1 MTDQKHDDLA
11 LSDEERAALADDS
24 PTDALPAEVVEEPA
38 APAAAP
44 AAAAPAAP
52 AGDGAAAAAGGTES
66 EPEAPAEREAFVPR
80 FEAEPIEGA
89 EEKLTELETKLENGD
104 LTLAEYNRERD
115 AIQAAKLQADF
126 AAKQN
131 DAIAKQRWAWEVD
144 SFLDQNRALRD
155 NPLLNAALD
164 KAVRT
169 LADDKAN
176 EHRPMRWFLETA
188 GAQVNELLGA
198 SKPAPVPTGGKP
210 APAPAPAARVPNT
223 LAQAP
228 AAAANVSDGEF
239 SVLDGLNGEDL
250 EAAVAKLTPAQREKW
265 IRAA

>member
-1 MTDQKHDDLA
+1 MTDQTHDDLS
-11 LSDEERAALADDS
+11 LTDEERAALADDS
-24 PTDALPAEVVEEPA
+24 PTDTLPAEVVETPDKPA
-38 APAAAP
+38 EPAAAP
-44 AAAAPAAP
+44 AAA
-52 AGDGAAAAAGGTES
+52 DGAAAAAGGTEP
-66 EPEAPAEREAFVPR
+66 EPPVEREAFVPR
-80 FEAEPIEGA
+80 FEAEPMEGA
-89 EEKLTELETKLENGD
+89 DEKLAELESKLENGD

-126 AAKQN
+126 AATQN
-131 DAIAKQRWAWEVD
+131 EAIAKQRWAWEVD
-144 SFLDQNRALRD
+144 AYLDQNRALRD

-198 SKPAPVPTGGKP
+198 SKPAPTGGKP
-210 APAPAPAARVPNT
+210 APAPAPAPRVPNT

-228 AAAANVSDGEF
+228 AAAANTSDGEF
-239 SVLDGLNGEDL
+239 ATLDGLNGEEL

-265 IRAA
+265 MRAA